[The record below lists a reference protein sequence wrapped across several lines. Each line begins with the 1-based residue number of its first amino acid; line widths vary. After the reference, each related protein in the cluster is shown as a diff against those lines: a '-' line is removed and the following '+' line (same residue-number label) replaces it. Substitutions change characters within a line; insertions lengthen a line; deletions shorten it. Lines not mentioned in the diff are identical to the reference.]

1 MIPTSPPAVPKR
13 MSSADSRLFGFSAV
27 PNSRSPA
34 YSPSSQTRVRTITAD
49 GQERHREPAADP
61 VAQRL
66 DDAPSG
72 EGADGCVRDRARL
85 ARADRRIDPDQR
97 EHHQDPEGDGEEHSA
112 GYADDSSGDEPGEA
126 HRAHDRRAAI
136 LVGDEADGRASHQG

>member
-1 MIPTSPPAVPKR
+1 
-13 MSSADSRLFGFSAV
+13 MSSAESRLLGFSAV

-34 YSPSSQTRVRTITAD
+34 YSPNSQTRVRTD
-49 GQERHREPAADP
+49 HHREGQERHREPAADP

-72 EGADGCVRDRARL
+72 EGTDDWVRDRARL
-85 ARADRRIDPDQR
+85 ARADGRIDPYQR
-97 EHHQDPEGDGEEHSA
+97 DHHQDPEGDGEEHSA
-112 GYADDSSGDEPGEA
+112 GYADDSSRDEPGEA